1 MIEDGP
7 FSDAAVADGEM
18 SRAND
23 PQNVK
28 ATGGETALRRVTPT

>member
-7 FSDAAVADGEM
+7 FSDAAVADGQT

-23 PQNVK
+23 MHNVN